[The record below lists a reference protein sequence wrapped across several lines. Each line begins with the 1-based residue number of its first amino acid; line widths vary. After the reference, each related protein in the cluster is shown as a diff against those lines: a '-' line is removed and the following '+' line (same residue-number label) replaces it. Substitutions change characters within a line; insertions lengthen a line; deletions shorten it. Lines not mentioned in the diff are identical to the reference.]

1 MTGKF
6 NEPSASPG
14 QVLLSLRFSN
24 RSSFTRIKGQ
34 SGRLAVTRY
43 HPTLVSADDIEM
55 TEWELQSFAVQVVR
69 DQLVKEGRQLMSWTR
84 RPPVLSSGRY

>member
-1 MTGKF
+1 MPMRRRGGEWVAVGPGWGLVDARTGSIVD
-6 NEPSASPG
+6 PPA
-14 QVLLSLRFSN
+14 
-24 RSSFTRIKGQ
+24 
-34 SGRLAVTRY
+34 
-43 HPTLVSADDIEM
+43 LVSVEDIEM